1 MKNYNSQSNR
11 SITRS
16 EEIQQNAN
24 IFNNADVG
32 LKEWRDK
39 NTSTHSYIE
48 DLNHQLDELGQR
60 GFSLKQ
66 MNLQAGQHIANL
78 AREKG
83 DRRYLELLDEIKTP
97 GGVWGHT
104 VDGMKLKQLT
114 LDRLDADE
122 DEKTREER
130 AAFVHGVDVS
140 KLNFNKEIGTLFNL
154 RRAIPGNKQA
164 EIDKVTKQ
172 IEAVLAQA
180 NAEGVGSTVQ
190 TYYNS
195 MVTGIEK
202 GTQAG
207 VKKVRRLYEVV
218 NPEES
223 DRTVRDL
230 LIDTLKNNSLTDFST
245 DQRTKS
251 LNDALVGQNIQL
263 DEDGLALKELMEKQ
277 FVPIE
282 NTPEYKDAQKSLQ
295 QEVKNAK
302 VPYTSKDQFAMPGTQ
317 KETIPPELSRLI
329 LKHKTLFRAA
339 YQKAFSDFSD
349 NMESRSVEQEEVAYG
364 YGGWKP
370 ANKEEF
376 MEKYLKEV
384 DPLLGN
390 FKTEVDAF
398 HNKQEPLEKETKSHE
413 ALLTTFVGKSEG
425 PKYFNE
431 LHDMFYDPDNTLKT
445 VSPNALL
452 EQFKIG
458 MLVLQ
463 EKASGSKLGVT
474 KKQGEKSDLY
484 GITNWG
490 TDLIE
495 WYEASVGDNKD
506 PQYRDKKIREIW
518 DWGLY
523 LMQRKQAYT
532 ISKQNI
538 SDEEKKVLTD
548 GLAIQY
554 KEEKKR
560 FPTDISF
567 LSGVKKKRKQIRE
580 KNKGKAVWDERNPWP
595 KIVEEDPS
603 ILSQLYDYITTP
615 RPKK

>member
-295 QEVKNAK
+295 QEVRNAK
-302 VPYTSKDQFAMPGTQ
+302 VPYTSKDPFAMPGTQ

-398 HNKQEPLEKETKSHE
+398 HNKQKPLEKETKSHE

-603 ILSQLYDYITTP
+603 ILSQLYEYIFTV

>member
-282 NTPEYKDAQKSLQ
+282 NTPEYKDAQKSLL

-349 NMESRSVEQEEVAYG
+349 NMESRSVEKEEVAYG
-364 YGGWKP
+364 YGGWRP
-370 ANKEEF
+370 DNKAEF

-398 HNKQEPLEKETKSHE
+398 HNKQKPIEKETKSHE

-431 LHDMFYDPDNTLKT
+431 LHDMFYDPDNTLKM
-445 VSPNALL
+445 VSPNELL

-495 WYEASVGDNKD
+495 WYDASVGDNKD
-506 PQYRDKKIREIW
+506 PQYRDRKIREIW

-580 KNKGKAVWDERNPWP
+580 DNKGKAVWDERNPWP

-603 ILSQLYDYITTP
+603 ILSQLYEYIFTV